1 MNRKMFKSNILLHFQ
16 CCFTLILAVLF
27 FYTST
32 HLCMNKL
39 KMPFGIVMVI
49 AHQYMIPVFVPVL
62 WGPGEFSILGRT
74 SDAYDQAGPE

>member
-1 MNRKMFKSNILLHFQ
+1 
-16 CCFTLILAVLF
+16 
-27 FYTST
+27 
-32 HLCMNKL
+32 MNKL